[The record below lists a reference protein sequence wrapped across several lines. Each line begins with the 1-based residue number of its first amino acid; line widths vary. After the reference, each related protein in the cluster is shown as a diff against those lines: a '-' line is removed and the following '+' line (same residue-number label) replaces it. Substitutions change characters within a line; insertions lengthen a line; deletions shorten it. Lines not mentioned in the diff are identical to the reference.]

1 MSKLALSLSALLL
14 SACAQLGQQAT
25 EQSPISQ
32 VEAQS
37 IYKRGIANY
46 KESRY
51 DVALTDLNAAIDS
64 GRLGSAEMLDA
75 RKHVAFINCASS
87 RELPCREQFQAILKA
102 DPKFELAANEAS
114 HPLWGPVWR
123 SVKGASEEQRAVSR
137 AGSTTATPAQNK
149 LAEGIKEY
157 DAGNY
162 KNAVDALQSAIKMGL
177 PEQADEIRARKYSA
191 FTYCLIR
198 KTTLCRAE
206 FRKLFA
212 LHPRFELLPSEA
224 GHPSWANIY
233 RGEKA
238 AAQKAAKKAPK
249 S

>member
-1 MSKLALSLSALLL
+1 MSKLVPSLLALLL
-14 SACAQLGQQAT
+14 SACAQLGQQTAD
-25 EQSPISQ
+25 QSTISQ
-32 VEAQS
+32 AEAQS
-37 IYKRGIANY
+37 LYKRGITSY

-51 DVALTDLNAAIDS
+51 DAALTDLTAAIDS
-64 GRLGSAEMLDA
+64 GRLGSADILDA

-191 FTYCLIR
+191 FTYCLTR
-198 KTTLCRAE
+198 KTTLCRSE
-206 FRKLFA
+206 FRKLFT
-212 LHPRFELLPSEA
+212 LHPGFELLPSEA
-224 GHPSWANIY
+224 GHPSWANVY
-233 RGEKA
+233 RSEKA
-238 AAQKAAKKAPK
+238 AAQKTAKKTPK